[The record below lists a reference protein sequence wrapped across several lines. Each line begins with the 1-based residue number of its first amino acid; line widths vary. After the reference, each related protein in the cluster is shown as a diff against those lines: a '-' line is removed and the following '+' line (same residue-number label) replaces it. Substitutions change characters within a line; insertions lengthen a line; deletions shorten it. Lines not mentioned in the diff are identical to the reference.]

1 MATNGHANG
10 HTNGTT
16 PEIILYTSRVCPW
29 AHRAH
34 IVLAE
39 LGLPFKE
46 VTIDLDTPR
55 EPWYLKVNPRGLVPA
70 LSYNGEII
78 TESAIVAQFLADAH
92 PSHLE
97 KASNAPGGALQRAR
111 INFFVDAVTSK
122 VNGFLNAAARTLD
135 EGVRA
140 EQSSKLVDAIVKELE
155 PLLGDAGPYF
165 GGSDKLTLAEVQTGS
180 LVLRWLEYPKYGL
193 LTPSVL
199 SELEARAPNFYKWGT
214 KVIAHPSVNHIWNAE
229 VVANRAKAKAI
240 KNAAAA
246 AATK

>member
-1 MATNGHANG
+1 MATNG

-16 PEIILYTSRVCPW
+16 PEIVLYTNRLCPW

-78 TESAIVAQFLADAH
+78 TESAIVAQFLSDAH

-122 VNGFLNAAARTLD
+122 VNGFSNTASRTLD
-135 EGVRA
+135 EKERA
-140 EQSSKLVDAIVKELE
+140 ELGTKLVDAVVKELE
-155 PLLGDAGPYF
+155 PLLSDAAPYF
-165 GGSDKLTLAEVQTGS
+165 GGSDKLTLAEIQTGS
-180 LVLRWLEYPKYGL
+180 LILRWLEYPKYGL
-193 LTPSVL
+193 LTPNVL
-199 SELEARAPNFYKWGT
+199 SDLEARAPNFYKWGT
-214 KVIAHPSVNHIWNAE
+214 KVIAHPSVNGIWDAE
-229 VVANRAKAKAI
+229 VVTQRAKAKAL
-240 KNAAAA
+240 KAAQAA
-246 AATK
+246 K